1 MLLGGIGLALATQVN
16 AAIFNFQENGINV
29 DLGSSSTFT
38 EGGFSITASGFDTS
52 GNPADLFSKVTGD
65 PTETGLGMFLDVD
78 HEINP
83 QHFIQ
88 LDLSNL
94 KLTFSTIISIS
105 SIQGPTSVPPGPQE
119 SAIVYATKT
128 AGSPLTAATSI
139 PIQALLADGNVDVT
153 AFVNAGYFIDVTAGA
168 GNVLIATLSSEA
180 CPCAPKD
187 IQYNF
192 NGTQIIFQNTPG
204 GSYVW
209 FLSDGKVSGL
219 PANTKTVL
227 HISDQLITIPATGSS
242 PQFVVPV
249 PDSFIT
255 FDPAVNVAT
264 TTFDTVNDVWRMTFP
279 LSGMAG
285 NIFYGGV
292 AFKVP
297 AAGLP
302 GGIKNVNWSGEFST
316 STPGLSVAWQWH
328 AANYSNFTSDY
339 NSIAPKPTDDNHVS
353 IYQNSDHA
361 GTPEGTDPVSGKL
374 WKQFVVGGA
383 SGGGGA
389 NYTGSG
395 SSTIQFPPCVC
406 P

>member
-1 MLLGGIGLALATQVN
+1 VGCIGVTLSTQAGAVT
-16 AAIFNFQENGINV
+16 FNFQENGANLN
-29 DLGSSSTFT
+29 LGTSSTFT

-52 GNPADLFSKVTGD
+52 GNPADLFSKVTSGD
-65 PTETGLGMFLDVD
+65 PSETGLGLVQDSGGNN
-78 HEINP
+78 EIDTA
-83 QHFIQ
+83 HFIQ

-94 KLTFSTIISIS
+94 RPTTSTVINLS
-105 SIQGPTSVPPGPQE
+105 SIQPGE
-119 SAIVYATKT
+119 SGTVYATKT
-128 AGSPLTAATSI
+128 AGSLAGATFV
-139 PIQALLADGNVDVT
+139 QTLFADGSVDVT
-153 AFVNAGYFIDVTAGA
+153 SFVNAGYSIDVTASSV
-168 GNVLIATLSSEA
+168 NVLISTVSAQQ
-180 CPCAPKD
+180 CPCPAKD

-209 FLSDGKVSGL
+209 FISDGKISGL
-219 PANTKTVL
+219 PANTKSVL
-227 HISDQLITIPATGSS
+227 HIYSQSITIPATGSS

-255 FDPAVNVAT
+255 FDPGVNTAT
-264 TTFDTVNDVWRMTFP
+264 ATFDTVNDVWRMTFP
-279 LSGMAG
+279 LSHMAG

-297 AAGLP
+297 PSGLP
-302 GGIKNVNWSGEFST
+302 GGIKNVDWSGKFASV
-316 STPGLSVAWQWH
+316 TPGLTVAWQWS
-328 AANYSNFTSDY
+328 AANYSDFSADY
-339 NSIAPKPTDDNHVS
+339 NSIAPKPTDDNHAS

-361 GTPEGTDPVSGKL
+361 GTPEGTDSISGKL
-374 WKQFVVGGA
+374 WKSFVVGGA

-395 SSTIQFPPCVC
+395 SSTIQFPPCDC